1 MGMRKEQR
9 RQAKQKER
17 QKKVA
22 AKALAER
29 MPEKLLAAL
38 EEVDDLMFHRDFLA
52 AEQILD
58 EVAERWPDK
67 PQILSRQVEVCRN
80 LGDDPGLLRAAE
92 RWMRLTPNDPDV
104 VAQWCWALGMASL
117 PGLTTLAIRRF
128 LDRWPFHARS
138 AGLREIMEKC
148 EEQAVKN
155 IRSFGAEPDEAGWQ
169 LLETHERVFHAMQ
182 QFEMASVIS
191 LGEAAL
197 REQRP
202 ISSIL
207 NNLAEAYFHSARWLD
222 ALEASRRSV
231 ELDPSNL
238 FAQSNVVR
246 FALLLGQRDEA
257 NAVADRMRDER
268 PERFDFWDRLISA
281 FVMLERD
288 EEALE
293 IADEA
298 RRLIEPKQWEW
309 PEATDLHHAIAVAL
323 ARQGKTQ
330 EAESHW
336 RAALKIRPKFSFA
349 TGNLDDLRRPI
360 AERNGPFLFPF
371 ENLIPRKMIDAL
383 SKALEKLGRKP
394 SVQRQREA
402 AREFN
407 EQCPGFV
414 SAIPLLL
421 RIGDDKARE
430 VAVKFVSLFNSPEL
444 REALREFAQS
454 DRGTDARRHSALH
467 ELRELGAAVPSP
479 TRFFVN
485 GRWTEIGTLE
495 IEITNEPVAPLSP
508 LVSPAMERG
517 RAALKRGDFHAA
529 EQAFRAALK
538 LEPELVSAHNNLAA
552 AVLAQERFA
561 EADKILRQVLMLEE
575 DNAIARSNL
584 ARMAL
589 MNDDDETALE
599 WLKPLRTSRRFH
611 ASEFAAMTGVDFELA
626 LRKGEIAAAQQL
638 LQSLEEVYPDSP
650 NLLRF
655 QKMLRL
661 KELQSTAYKL
671 KTLAE
676 EDYSSRGQE

>member
-9 RQAKQKER
+9 RQTKQKER
-17 QKKVA
+17 QKKIA
-22 AKALAER
+22 TKTLAER
-29 MPEKLLAAL
+29 VPEKLLAAL
-38 EEVDDLMFHRDFLA
+38 EEVDDLMFRHDFA
-52 AEQILD
+52 TAGEILG
-58 EVAERWPDK
+58 ELAERWPNRSD
-67 PQILSRQVEVCRN
+67 ILNRQVNVCRE

-104 VAQWCWALGMASL
+104 AAQWCWALGMASL

-128 LDRWPFHARS
+128 LDRWPFHAKS
-138 AGLREIMEKC
+138 PGLRGIMESC
-148 EEQAVKN
+148 EEQAIKN
-155 IRSFGAEPDEAGWQ
+155 IRSFGAESDEAGWQ
-169 LLETHERVFHAMQ
+169 LLEAHERVFHAMQ
-182 QFEMASVIS
+182 QFDMASVIS

-197 REQRP
+197 RQQRP
-202 ISSIL
+202 LPSIL

-268 PERFDFWDRLISA
+268 PERFDFWGRMISA

-293 IADEA
+293 LADA
-298 RRLIEPKQWEW
+298 ADRLIEPKEWEW

-330 EAESHW
+330 DAESRW
-336 RAALKIRPKFSFA
+336 RAALKVRPGFPFA

-360 AERNGPFLFPF
+360 AERNGPFLLPF

-394 SVQRQREA
+394 SVERQREA
-402 AREFN
+402 ACEFN
-407 EQCPGFV
+407 KQCPGFV

-421 RIGDDKARE
+421 RIGDDKASE

-444 REALREFAQS
+444 CEALREFAQS
-454 DRGTDARRHSALH
+454 DRGTDARRLNALH
-467 ELRELGAAVPSP
+467 ELRRLGAEVPSP
-479 TRFFVN
+479 VRFFVN
-485 GRWTEIGTLE
+485 GRWTEIKNLE
-495 IEITNEPVAPLSP
+495 IEITDEPIIPLSP

-517 RAALKRGDFHAA
+517 RAALNRGDFRTA

-552 AVLAQERFA
+552 AVLAQERFDEA
-561 EADKILRQVLMLEE
+561 ETTLRHVLTLEE
-575 DNAIARSNL
+575 DNAVARSNL

-589 MNDDDETALE
+589 MNDDDEAAIE

-611 ASEFAAMTGVDFELA
+611 TSEFAAMTGVDFELA

-638 LQSLEEVYPDSP
+638 LKSLEEVYPDSP
-650 NLLRF
+650 NLPRF
-655 QKMLRL
+655 QKMFRL
-661 KELQSTAYKL
+661 KELESAVHKL
-671 KTLAE
+671 KTFAE
-676 EDYSSRGQE
+676 QD